1 MIRRNSIQFIS
12 ISNKLTQMLKI
23 FKKIIKT
30 EKKSYSRSLHPKSE
44 HYDNIIIYWSKKK
57 WCLNEKKISIIWF
70 YVSIIWKWNIYTYL
84 NYQMKKNTY
93 LYIKKIHNIFFLF
106 LFSVKFPPPPLFWFG
121 PHNSSMNYQ
130 ILILFIRKM

>member
-1 MIRRNSIQFIS
+1 MIRRNSIQCIS
-12 ISNKLTQMLKI
+12 ITNKWTQKLKI

-57 WCLNEKKISIIWF
+57 MVLKWKKFSIIWF
-70 YVSIIWKWNIYTYL
+70 YVSIIWKLNIYTYL

-93 LYIKKIHNIFFLF
+93 LYMKKIHNVYFFF
-106 LFSVKFPPPPLFWFG
+106 NFRRNFPPPLFWFG
-121 PHNSSMNYQ
+121 PHNSSMNYH

>member
-12 ISNKLTQMLKI
+12 ITNKWTQKLKI

-57 WCLNEKKISIIWF
+57 MVLKWKKFSIIWF
-70 YVSIIWKWNIYTYL
+70 YVSIIWKLNIYTYL

-93 LYIKKIHNIFFLF
+93 LYMKKIHNVYFFLIF
-106 LFSVKFPPPPLFWFG
+106 GEISHPPLFWFG
-121 PHNSSMNYQ
+121 PHNSSMNYH
-130 ILILFIRKM
+130 IVILFIRKM